1 MVSSLPTTV
10 PLQVLPAASTSTAVP
25 SRPPFL
31 LVPSLLHTALPY
43 LSLPLLN
50 SLVHV
55 TLAVLGASMP
65 VSFSCT
71 QTSVATS
78 SLSDGVL
85 GARAMLE
92 PAMFC
97 LVNIVTLEVAPG
109 PLLVLLSLQSCP
121 LLKLLNTVS
130 ARSLVAP
137 LLLILQSNHS
147 RFINKHIP
155 PLRSLTFFFS
165 LSPQCIVVLL
175 HYKRVTC
182 TENDPFL
189 LTGFSEC
196 FETYKQL

>member
-1 MVSSLPTTV
+1 VVVSSLPTTA
-10 PLQVLPAASTSTAVP
+10 PLQVLPVASTSTAVL

-31 LVPSLLHTALPY
+31 LVPSPLHTALPC

-55 TLAVLGASMP
+55 TLAVLGASML
-65 VSFSCT
+65 VSFLCT

-109 PLLVLLSLQSCP
+109 PLLVLLSLQSYP

-147 RFINKHIP
+147 RF
-155 PLRSLTFFFS
+155 
-165 LSPQCIVVLL
+165 
-175 HYKRVTC
+175 YK
-182 TENDPFL
+182 
-189 LTGFSEC
+189 
-196 FETYKQL
+196 